1 MESEKEF
8 TTHLLGFGLTEKE
21 AQCYF
26 HLLRYG
32 PNTPSPLA
40 KSLHT
45 YREDMH
51 RTLTA
56 LIDKGMV
63 RSSLDSPMIYAAVEL
78 ETALESALK
87 KHEAELREMERRKH
101 ELEELSRQQQFRS
114 SDEVST
120 FKVLKTIKEIV
131 SVAIPTILQTNDEFL
146 WISPKEGLQLA
157 STFGVNSVVQE
168 LAQRGGKTRGI
179 TDITYNMLPL
189 VQEVLDIGEDV
200 RHFDGYRGIFY
211 AVFDSRRCISAINV
225 DVKRVKL
232 DEPATMLYTDDQV
245 YASYL
250 VSNFEQLWKQSI
262 PAEERIQE
270 LLKQGPPADK

>member
-1 MESEKEF
+1 
-8 TTHLLGFGLTEKE
+8 
-21 AQCYF
+21 
-26 HLLRYG
+26 
-32 PNTPSPLA
+32 
-40 KSLHT
+40 
-45 YREDMH
+45 
-51 RTLTA
+51 
-56 LIDKGMV
+56 
-63 RSSLDSPMIYAAVEL
+63 
-78 ETALESALK
+78 
-87 KHEAELREMERRKH
+87 
-101 ELEELSRQQQFRS
+101 
-114 SDEVST
+114 
-120 FKVLKTIKEIV
+120 
-131 SVAIPTILQTNDEFL
+131 
-146 WISPKEGLQLA
+146 
-157 STFGVNSVVQE
+157 
-168 LAQRGGKTRGI
+168 QRGGKTRGI